1 MKLISVF
8 IIFISIGNGLRT
20 FSFLKS
26 SRLDTQN
33 VRTAYHSAE
42 SIVTN
47 DVPWI
52 ADDKIV

>member
-1 MKLISVF
+1 MKFISVF
-8 IIFISIGNGLRT
+8 IIFMYTGTDLCT

-33 VRTAYHSAE
+33 ARTAYHSAE
-42 SIVTN
+42 SIVIN
-47 DVPWI
+47 DMPWI

>member
-1 MKLISVF
+1 MKCISVF
-8 IIFISIGNGLRT
+8 IIFISIGNGLCT

-33 VRTAYHSAE
+33 ARTAYHLAE
-42 SIVTN
+42 SIVIN

-52 ADDKIV
+52 TDDKIV